1 MRKIIRSELGS
12 IALCLVVV
20 GSLVAS
26 PAISTEG
33 KYDPLPPTQKV
44 EKETLNDALY
54 KNPPEQ
60 VIGRTYKG
68 RLAVCSNLEDVL
80 QLASALRDEVPDD
93 GTAKM
98 DALYKSLAN
107 ENKCFGL
114 KGAVYTV
121 VKITIT
127 EQNIDARQNTQLI
140 RATIGIAELRVHGFD
155 KAFYRIVMLPGEN
168 M

>member
-1 MRKIIRSELGS
+1 MRKIIHSGLRS
-12 IALCLVVV
+12 IALCLAVVAI
-20 GSLVAS
+20 LVAK
-26 PAISTEG
+26 PAISDEG
-33 KYDPLPPTQKV
+33 KYDPLPPAQKV

-54 KNPPEQ
+54 KNSPEQ
-60 VIGRTYKG
+60 VIDRTYKS

-80 QLASALRDEVPDD
+80 QLISALRDEVPDD

-98 DALYKSLAN
+98 DALYQSLSN

-114 KGAVYTV
+114 ESAVYTV
-121 VKITIT
+121 VKIIVT

-155 KAFYRIVMLPGEN
+155 KALYRIVMLPGES